1 MDLPTYTNIWRIE
14 KRLYK
19 LYDLRLPMP
28 LPIVWIGVFVG
39 VFVPWSLLL
48 VLVGVPV
55 EMPWHVLF
63 LVPPG
68 IVTWLSTRPVIEG
81 KRLTELLES
90 QLRYLGQPKAWYRL
104 APSSEPEAVT
114 FSGRVWRTTPV
125 RAKSKGPRKARHPQR
140 RREGAAGPRQ
150 VRPAVAAAAAA
161 AAQAPVAEPTTARTG
176 WGTRR
181 GTAPAL
187 KAQVRQAAAGAP
199 GSGRRQERSLLGEAV
214 GATAPV
220 LGERELVID
229 HQPDSA
235 PEPASR
241 ASEAAPQNGTAGG
254 GRERAADRRTAAR
267 AGRRSDDRLDEGP
280 GEHPDDQLGERP
292 EAWDRHEPRN
302 RFEVA
307 GRPEAGDTRDRFETR
322 NRFETRDQ
330 PEAQDR
336 AAAQDR
342 FAARDR
348 AAGQDRFEVRDQA
361 GARGAMS
368 AEALAAQ
375 EAADPIRTAES
386 RKPAAGKPIDTEALR
401 RLRRLAASADGPI
414 DARERAEAGPR
425 PAGERPEDE
434 VARDKHRK
442 GQPPRLVPGLALS
455 GGQGVW
461 PPLDPDAKPV
471 PRPSARKDE
480 THEDLRADLPRGTTP
495 LTPTDPRQEADA
507 EATRTPAETPES
519 RDVRPVRNLSE
530 ARDARLD
537 RQASEACGA
546 GPDRETPEAR
556 AAQPL
561 RATSEI
567 GDAPPVREASEARD
581 TRPDREVP
589 ETREARPV
597 REASDVGDARPVRER
612 GEAEVAGE
620 RAGVPDQA
628 AGQEPG
634 TAGAHGPDAADVS
647 DATEAAAPGSEV
659 PEYKAAR
666 PKATRSRTPGPK
678 ATRSKAAE
686 SEAAESEAV
695 EFEAAKLEAPAS
707 EGTGSE
713 AVGSEAAKFEAPA
726 PEAPASEAT
735 GSEANGSKANGS
747 EVAELEARGSEAAG
761 LEGRGSEGVG
771 ADGAGPG
778 DAHTSADGSER
789 HADDRTAPVAGQRT
803 APVSGDR
810 EAGRERVPA
819 QEREDVREREA
830 SRERVTAREREAA
843 RERQAVR
850 EREAVAAAGREAAA
864 AARGGGAA
872 RPSGE
877 GSGEIGAV
885 PVPRPGEGRLRRVE
899 SVVGR
904 DSGGWRRIAQ
914 VVVGGGGVR
923 TDGSEID
930 EARAR
935 GVFAGSRRVVVL
947 GCTGGAGQSTTA
959 LMLGH
964 AFAQYRDD
972 RVVAVDASTGGGTLT
987 SKIQPE
993 TPETLTS
1000 LLSGLD
1006 RVSGYLT
1013 MRGYTTRTAS
1023 GLEVISADSDAG
1035 AEQRLADR
1043 SFFSDHRLGESMRLL
1058 DRHYKLAVI
1067 DPAAALAARL
1077 LPYADQLVLVVPA
1090 SEEAPEAVAMTYE
1103 WLDGHGCAE
1112 LRRRAVMVVNG
1123 VSRRSMT
1130 DVEQAEAVARGR
1142 CRAIVRVPWE
1152 DGLAPGGAEVVDPGQ
1167 LRAAGRRAY
1176 LALAGVVVAGFAA
1189 QSVRPSEEELASD
1202 PPGTRIGER

>member
-114 FSGRVWRTTPV
+114 FSGRVWRTAPV

-241 ASEAAPQNGTAGG
+241 TSAAAPQNGTAGG
-254 GRERAADRRTAAR
+254 GRERTADRRAAAR
-267 AGRRSDDRLDEGP
+267 AGRRSDDRLDERP

-292 EAWDRHEPRN
+292 EAWDRPEPRN

-322 NRFETRDQ
+322 DQ
-330 PEAQDR
+330 PEARDR

-342 FAARDR
+342 F
-348 AAGQDRFEVRDQA
+348 EVRDRS

-414 DARERAEAGPR
+414 DAKERAEAGPR

-495 LTPTDPRQEADA
+495 RTPTDPRQEADV
-507 EATRTPAETPES
+507 EATGTPAETPES
-519 RDVRPVRNLSE
+519 RDVRPVRSLSE

-537 RQASEACGA
+537 RQAS
-546 GPDRETPEAR
+546 
-556 AAQPL
+556 
-561 RATSEI
+561 
-567 GDAPPVREASEARD
+567 
-581 TRPDREVP
+581 

-597 REASDVGDARPVRER
+597 REASDVGDARPLGER
-612 GEAEVAGE
+612 GDAEVAGE
-620 RAGVPDQA
+620 TAGVPDQA

-634 TAGAHGPDAADVS
+634 TAGAHGPDAAAVN

-659 PEYKAAR
+659 PESKAAR

-678 ATRSKAAE
+678 PTRSKAAE
-686 SEAAESEAV
+686 SEAAESEA
-695 EFEAAKLEAPAS
+695 A
-707 EGTGSE
+707 GSE
-713 AVGSEAAKFEAPA
+713 AVKL
-726 PEAPASEAT
+726 EAPASEAT
-735 GSEANGSKANGS
+735 GSEATGS
-747 EVAELEARGSEAAG
+747 EVAELQARESEVAG
-761 LEGRGSEGVG
+761 LEVRGSEGAG
-771 ADGAGPG
+771 ADGAGTG
-778 DAHTSADGSER
+778 DAHTAADGSER
-789 HADDRTAPVAGQRT
+789 HADDRSAPVAGQRT

-885 PVPRPGEGRLRRVE
+885 PVPRPGEGRVRRVE

>member
-114 FSGRVWRTTPV
+114 FSGRVWRTAPV

-241 ASEAAPQNGTAGG
+241 TSAAAPQNGTAGG
-254 GRERAADRRTAAR
+254 GRERTADRRAAAR
-267 AGRRSDDRLDEGP
+267 AGRRSDDRLDERP

-292 EAWDRHEPRN
+292 EAWDRPEPRN

-307 GRPEAGDTRDRFETR
+307 GRPEAGDTRDRFETGD
-322 NRFETRDQ
+322 RFETRDQ
-330 PEAQDR
+330 PEARDR

-342 FAARDR
+342 F
-348 AAGQDRFEVRDQA
+348 EVRDRS

-368 AEALAAQ
+368 AETLAAQ

-414 DARERAEAGPR
+414 DAKERAEAAPR

-495 LTPTDPRQEADA
+495 RTPTDLRQDADPEASG
-507 EATRTPAETPES
+507 TPAETPES
-519 RDVRPVRNLSE
+519 RDVPPVRSLSE
-530 ARDARLD
+530 ARDVRLD
-537 RQASEACGA
+537 RQAS
-546 GPDRETPEAR
+546 
-556 AAQPL
+556 
-561 RATSEI
+561 
-567 GDAPPVREASEARD
+567 
-581 TRPDREVP
+581 

-597 REASDVGDARPVRER
+597 REASDVGDARPLGER
-612 GEAEVAGE
+612 GDAEVAGE
-620 RAGVPDQA
+620 TAGVPDQA

-634 TAGAHGPDAADVS
+634 TAGAHGPDAAAVN

-659 PEYKAAR
+659 PESKAAR

-678 ATRSKAAE
+678 PTRSKAAE
-686 SEAAESEAV
+686 SEAAESEA
-695 EFEAAKLEAPAS
+695 A
-707 EGTGSE
+707 GSE
-713 AVGSEAAKFEAPA
+713 AVKL
-726 PEAPASEAT
+726 EAPASEAT
-735 GSEANGSKANGS
+735 GSEATGS
-747 EVAELEARGSEAAG
+747 EVAELQARESEAAG
-761 LEGRGSEGVG
+761 LEVRGSEGAG
-771 ADGAGPG
+771 ADGAGTG
-778 DAHTSADGSER
+778 DAHTAADGSER
-789 HADDRTAPVAGQRT
+789 HADDRSAPVAGQRT

-864 AARGGGAA
+864 AGREAAAAARGGGAA

-885 PVPRPGEGRLRRVE
+885 PVPRPGEGRVRRVE

>member
-114 FSGRVWRTTPV
+114 FSGRVWRATPV

-220 LGERELVID
+220 PGERELVID

-241 ASEAAPQNGTAGG
+241 TSEAAPRNGTAGG
-254 GRERAADRRTAAR
+254 GRERTADRRTAAR
-267 AGRRSDDRLDEGP
+267 AGRRSDDRLDERP

-292 EAWDRHEPRN
+292 EAWDRPETRN
-302 RFEVA
+302 RFEAA

-322 NRFETRDQ
+322 DQ
-330 PEAQDR
+330 PEARDR
-336 AAAQDR
+336 AAAQDQLG
-342 FAARDR
+342 ARDR
-348 AAGQDRFEVRDQA
+348 AAAQDQFAAGDRTAGQDQFEVRDRSGGRA
-361 GARGAMS
+361 VMS

-414 DARERAEAGPR
+414 DAKERAEAGPR

-495 LTPTDPRQEADA
+495 RTPTDLRQDALRQDA
-507 EATRTPAETPES
+507 EATGTPAETPES
-519 RDVRPVRNLSE
+519 RDVRPVRSLSE

-537 RQASEACGA
+537 RQASE
-546 GPDRETPEAR
+546 
-556 AAQPL
+556 
-561 RATSEI
+561 
-567 GDAPPVREASEARD
+567 
-581 TRPDREVP
+581 
-589 ETREARPV
+589 TREARPV
-597 REASDVGDARPVRER
+597 RETSEVGDARPLGER
-612 GEAEVAGE
+612 GDAEVAGE
-620 RAGVPDQA
+620 TAGVPDQA

-659 PEYKAAR
+659 PESKAAR
-666 PKATRSRTPGPK
+666 PKATRTRAAGPK

-686 SEAAESEAV
+686 SEAAE
-695 EFEAAKLEAPAS
+695 FEAAKLEAPES
-707 EGTGSE
+707 G
-713 AVGSEAAKFEAPA
+713 V
-726 PEAPASEAT
+726 PASEAT
-735 GSEANGSKANGS
+735 GSE
-747 EVAELEARGSEAAG
+747 VAELQAPASEAAE
-761 LEGRGSEGVG
+761 LQARGSEGVG
-771 ADGAGPG
+771 ADGAGTG
-778 DAHTSADGSER
+778 DAHTAADGSER

-803 APVSGDR
+803 APVSGGR

-864 AARGGGAA
+864 AGREAAAAGREAAAAARGGGAA

-885 PVPRPGEGRLRRVE
+885 PVPRPGEGRVRRVE

>member
-104 APSSEPEAVT
+104 APSPEPETVT
-114 FSGRVWRTTPV
+114 FSGRVWRTGPARV
-125 RAKSKGPRKARHPQR
+125 KSKGPGKVRVRQRK
-140 RREGAAGPRQ
+140 REGQRIAGPRQ

-161 AAQAPVAEPTTARTG
+161 ATQAPVAEPPARTG

-181 GTAPAL
+181 RGAAPAL
-187 KAQVRQAAAGAP
+187 RSHVRQGAAAPAPTTGVAPVWREEGAS
-199 GSGRRQERSLLGEAV
+199 GGAGRRPERALLDEVV
-214 GATAPV
+214 GAT
-220 LGERELVID
+220 
-229 HQPDSA
+229 
-235 PEPASR
+235 
-241 ASEAAPQNGTAGG
+241 
-254 GRERAADRRTAAR
+254 RAAVPAESREPVDAA
-267 AGRRSDDRLDEGP
+267 GP
-280 GEHPDDQLGERP
+280 VP
-292 EAWDRHEPRN
+292 
-302 RFEVA
+302 
-307 GRPEAGDTRDRFETR
+307 AGDVHDS
-322 NRFETRDQ
+322 
-330 PEAQDR
+330 PERGDERWVSAVAHAEMG
-336 AAAQDR
+336 AAM
-342 FAARDR
+342 
-348 AAGQDRFEVRDQA
+348 G
-361 GARGAMS
+361 
-368 AEALAAQ
+368 AEALAAH
-375 EAADPIRTAES
+375 EAGVPIKTAES

-401 RLRRLAASADGPI
+401 RLRRLAASAGAPADTG
-414 DARERAEAGPR
+414 ERAETGTRR
-425 PAGERPEDE
+425 PPARHQDDA
-434 VARDKHRK
+434 ARDQHRK
-442 GQPPRLVPGLALS
+442 GQPPRLVPGLLS
-455 GGQGVW
+455 GTQGVW
-461 PPLDPDAKPV
+461 PPLDPNAKPLPRLGAQQTADV
-471 PRPSARKDE
+471 PGDGDVAPRPGD
-480 THEDLRADLPRGTTP
+480 TP
-495 LTPTDPRQEADA
+495 P
-507 EATRTPAETPES
+507 
-519 RDVRPVRNLSE
+519 
-530 ARDARLD
+530 
-537 RQASEACGA
+537 
-546 GPDRETPEAR
+546 AR
-556 AAQPL
+556 A
-561 RATSEI
+561 
-567 GDAPPVREASEARD
+567 GDGA
-581 TRPDREVP
+581 
-589 ETREARPV
+589 
-597 REASDVGDARPVRER
+597 
-612 GEAEVAGE
+612 
-620 RAGVPDQA
+620 A
-628 AGQEPG
+628 AGS
-634 TAGAHGPDAADVS
+634 AGHGPD
-647 DATEAAAPGSEV
+647 T
-659 PEYKAAR
+659 
-666 PKATRSRTPGPK
+666 
-678 ATRSKAAE
+678 
-686 SEAAESEAV
+686 
-695 EFEAAKLEAPAS
+695 
-707 EGTGSE
+707 
-713 AVGSEAAKFEAPA
+713 
-726 PEAPASEAT
+726 
-735 GSEANGSKANGS
+735 
-747 EVAELEARGSEAAG
+747 VA
-761 LEGRGSEGVG
+761 
-771 ADGAGPG
+771 G
-778 DAHTSADGSER
+778 DHDTA
-789 HADDRTAPVAGQRT
+789 APVAGDVAEPVDDGRATVVAAEPATRRPDAGDPEVPGDQVVARAPEVAAHDETAAPGDGVRAASEHDQAAAHDDGIASGPEPPARDET
-803 APVSGDR
+803 APDHPDTPVTERRTRTGRRRRPAADESQTVSRLTGPVDAEHEPAPEVTPRPAPEPEAAPSQAAHGDDAEHEARHGDEVGR
-810 EAGRERVPA
+810 EAAQGGDAGREV
-819 QEREDVREREA
+819 VRAEH
-830 SRERVTAREREAA
+830 
-843 RERQAVR
+843 
-850 EREAVAAAGREAAA
+850 AGREAARGDDA
-864 AARGGGAA
+864 GREVVRAEHAGREVARGDDAGREAWHGDDVGREVARAERAGREAARGDEVARDERVGREVAYGDEA
-872 RPSGE
+872 RPRDGQP
-877 GSGEIGAV
+877 GDLVTPV
-885 PVPRPGEGRLRRVE
+885 PGPRPGEGRVRRIE

-935 GVFAGSRRVVVL
+935 AVFGGSRRIVVL
-947 GCTGGAGQSTTA
+947 GCTGGAGQTTTA

-972 RVVAVDASTGGGTLT
+972 RIVAVDANTGGGTLT

-1023 GLEVISADSDAG
+1023 GLEVISADTDAG

-1090 SEEAPEAVAMTYE
+1090 SEEASEAVAMTYE

-1130 DVEQAEAVARGR
+1130 DVEQAESVARGR

-1152 DGLAPGGAEVVDPGQ
+1152 DDLAPGGAEVVDPGQ